1 MKSMMSTKVIAALF
15 TAALVSPALA
25 DTYDIDASHTTFGFG
40 VRHMVVSTV
49 KGHFTDFKGEFDFDS
64 SKPEAFKSSTTIQ
77 VKSVTTENQKRDD
90 HLRSADFFDA
100 EKFPTLTF
108 VGTGLEKSGDGY
120 TLKGKLTIKETT
132 KEVSFPVSVN
142 GPIQDPWG
150 NQRVGIEGA
159 LKINR
164 KDYGLKFDGKM
175 ASGDL
180 VVGDDVKIE
189 IATEGIKRK

>member
-1 MKSMMSTKVIAALF
+1 MKSKTMAAVL
-15 TAALVSPALA
+15 AALVGGTVMA
-25 DTYDIDASHTTFGFG
+25 DTYDLDATHTSLGFG
-40 VRHMVVSTV
+40 VKHMVVSTV
-49 KGHFTDFKGEFDFDS
+49 KGSFGEFTGAFDFDPA
-64 SKPEAFKSSTTIQ
+64 KPEAFKSSTTIQ
-77 VKSVTTENQKRDD
+77 VKSVNTGNAKRDE
-90 HLRSADFFDA
+90 HLRAADFFDA

-108 VGTGLEKSGDGY
+108 VGEGLEKSGDGY
-120 TLKGKLTIKETT
+120 QLKGKLTIKETT
-132 KEVSFPVSVN
+132 RDVVIPVSVN
-142 GPIQDPWG
+142 GPVQDPWG

-180 VVGDDVKIE
+180 VVGDEVKIE

>member
-1 MKSMMSTKVIAALF
+1 MNMKNMQLVAALS
-15 TAALVSPALA
+15 AVVVAGPVLA
-25 DTYDIDASHTTFGFG
+25 DTYDIDASHTALGFG

-49 KGHFTDFKGEFDFDS
+49 KGDFSEFKGEFTFDPA
-64 SKPEAFKSSTTIQ
+64 KPEAFKSTTTIQ
-77 VKSVTTENQKRDD
+77 VKSISTENEKRDE
-90 HLRSADFFDA
+90 HLRGADFFDA

-108 VGTGLEKSGDGY
+108 VGEGLEKSGDGY
-120 TLKGKLTIKETT
+120 TLKGKLTIRDVT
-132 KEVSFPVSVN
+132 KDVSFPVAVN

-150 NQRVGIEGA
+150 NQRLGIEGT

-189 IATEGIKRK
+189 ISTEGIKRK

>member
-1 MKSMMSTKVIAALF
+1 MSMKNMKLKAAAL
-15 TAALVSPALA
+15 AVAVAGPVLA

-40 VRHMVVSTV
+40 VKHMVVSTV
-49 KGHFTDFKGEFDFDS
+49 KGKFAEFKGEFDFDAA
-64 SKPEAFKSSTTIQ
+64 KPEAFKSTTTIQ
-77 VKSVTTENQKRDD
+77 VKSITTENEKRDG
-90 HLRSADFFDA
+90 HLKSPDFFDA

-108 VGTGLEKSGDGY
+108 VGEGLDKATEGY
-120 TLKGKLTIKETT
+120 TLRGKLTIKGTT
-132 KEVSFPVSVN
+132 KDVSFPVSVN
-142 GPIQDPWG
+142 GPITDPYG

-164 KDYGLKFDGKM
+164 KDYGLNFDGKL

-189 IATEGIKRK
+189 ISTEGIKRK